1 MKLRKKLLAIILS
14 TIMAMSMVFYFPG
27 QARADALDNVVSELQ
42 KTYVWL
48 DKDPVGKA
56 SVAQAKTEAGNI
68 LGDPNI
74 APWPAVFNKLP
85 VNKLVGAGKFASE
98 SEAKQALVDLFLDAA
113 IIGYSSDAG
122 VLKTNLENFKIEHA
136 DTIYKVMGN
145 DVTVDELYNCALQT
159 KKEIPGII
167 TEDISGL
174 IAIAGGDY
182 STIREQVK
190 DWLWQALIKADTGNK
205 YQSKLNSV
213 DWSIDALIEAKDI
226 ISKVADPDY
235 LAEIALLKA
244 YVRSETRFLKN
255 GVALAPET
263 KISLCQGGSLPG
275 KLSILGITDKYG
287 INIAE
292 VFTWQSGNESV
303 IKIEDHTIKAIGTG
317 AAEIIAYNKNPAT
330 DWVYKGTVEVAVCPA
345 PGGGGGVAP
354 APVPVPVPGET
365 SKSIGNDGG
374 SISLGDVNIE
384 IPSGAL
390 GENKNISIK
399 KLDQAKA
406 PLAAMEGFKFLGDV
420 YYFGPEGLKFKVPV
434 TITIKYDPTKLT
446 GLDEDTLA
454 IYYYDKTKNAWV
466 IQKSTIDKAKRAVST
481 KVDHFTCFAL
491 MAKTKILPPPCVF
504 NDLTKEHW
512 AYECIITLCRKGI
525 VGGYPDKTFR
535 PGRNI
540 TRAEFTKLLVGTLGL
555 AKDTPAQPTF
565 EDVKPADWYY
575 ECVETAAKAGLIRG
589 YKGKF
594 RPNDFITRQEMT
606 AIMIRAMG
614 KESEALAK
622 AQEKIDMTDEAQISS
637 WARGCVVLAVE
648 SGLIVG
654 YPDKTFGPGKN
665 TTRAEAAVIICRFKK
680 Y

>member
-1 MKLRKKLLAIILS
+1 VKLRKKLLAIVLS

-48 DKDPVGKA
+48 DKDPDGKA
-56 SVAQAKTEAGNI
+56 SVAQAKTLAGNI
-68 LGDPNI
+68 SNNPSN
-74 APWPAVFNKLP
+74 APWPAVFSQLP
-85 VNKLVGAGKFASE
+85 VNKLVGTGKFANE
-98 SEAKQALVDLFLDAA
+98 SEAKLALVDLFLDAA

-122 VLKTNLENFKIEHA
+122 VLKTNLENFKIKHT

-145 DVTVDELYNCALQT
+145 DVTVDDLYNYALQT

-167 TEDISGL
+167 TQDISGL

-190 DWLWQALIKADTGNK
+190 DWLRQALIKADTDYFGGK
-205 YQSKLNSV
+205 YQNKLIAIG
-213 DWSIDALIEAKDI
+213 WSIDALVEAKDI
-226 ISKVADPDY
+226 ISKEADPDC

-263 KISLCQGGSLPG
+263 KISLCQGGSLPC
-275 KLSILGITDKYG
+275 KLSILGITDIYG
-287 INIAE
+287 INIAN
-292 VFTWQSGNESV
+292 VFKWQSGNESV

-317 AAEIIAYNKNPAT
+317 TAEIIAYNENPAT

-345 PGGGGGVAP
+345 PGGGGGGGGAP
-354 APVPVPVPGET
+354 APSCLDIEKLTPVKDAVYVELDAEV
-365 SKSIGNDGG
+365 SAAFKKE
-374 SISLGDVNIE
+374 IE
-384 IPSGAL
+384 AVSTTEL
-390 GENKNISIK
+390 
-399 KLDQAKA
+399 AK
-406 PLAAMEGFKFLGDV
+406 
-420 YYFGPEGLKFKVPV
+420 
-434 TITIKYDPTKLT
+434 ITIKDAKGNAVGGIKVSVKDKKLNIEHNKFVYNTKYT
-446 GLDEDTLA
+446 TTIPEKSVKN
-454 IYYYDKTKNAWV
+454 KTDNLYNCKVEW
-466 IQKSTIDKAKRAVST
+466 SFTT
-481 KVDHFTCFAL
+481 KEEP
-491 MAKTKILPPPCVF
+491 KPPDVLCVF

-512 AYECIITLCRKGI
+512 AYECIMTLCRKGI

-540 TRAEFTKLLVGTLGL
+540 TRAEFTKLLVETLEL
-555 AKDTPAQPTF
+555 AKETPARPTF
-565 EDVKPADWYY
+565 EDVKPADWHY
-575 ECVETAAKAGLIRG
+575 ECVEAAAKAGLIRG

-622 AQEKIDMTDEAQISS
+622 VQEKIDMADEAQISS
-637 WARGCVVLAVE
+637 WARGCVVLALE
-648 SGLIVG
+648 SGLIGG
-654 YPDKTFGPGKN
+654 YPDKTLRPKKN
-665 TTRAEAAVIICRFKK
+665 TTRAEAMVIICRFKK